1 MASLPQTPSR
11 RRFTGESVRAGLA
24 VVAALA
30 GVALLLHALLA
41 SDPTLLLPPAPGQA
55 LVPDAPLIE
64 PLTGSR

>member
-11 RRFTGESVRAGLA
+11 RWLHGESVRAGLA

-30 GVALLLHALLA
+30 GTALLLHALLA
-41 SDPTLLLPPAPGQA
+41 PDPTLVRLPEPWRAQ
-55 LVPDAPLIE
+55 DTDEPLSE